1 MANSYEN
8 LSEIFGMIEIQSK
21 QKTPFHNAGGW
32 AHDSLVSYFDVC
44 TTPLLRRNYTR
55 PELRTGIW
63 KISARTWRELK
74 QVRRHAKQDDGNIVV
89 SWLSSVLSGNLIHSI
104 DLWWWGE
111 VRWGELVNGKEE
123 KNWYGPN
130 VPKCVSFEFLL
141 IYHSSVIGLCEGC
154 LSQILDLGRGSI
166 CIFIFGF
173 VIYEISLCMFSN
185 FSVSGLWVHC
195 AFQFYSAFEF
205 QNSLLFLC

>member
-1 MANSYEN
+1 MLE
-8 LSEIFGMIEIQSK
+8 
-21 QKTPFHNAGGW
+21 
-32 AHDSLVSYFDVC
+32 
-44 TTPLLRRNYTR
+44 
-55 PELRTGIW
+55 
-63 KISARTWRELK
+63 
-74 QVRRHAKQDDGNIVV
+74 VRRMIASYLISMFVQRLPNNAPLAAKLYTSRVKNRDLKNFCSDVAGAETIEEARQTGLWKYCGFVAEF
-89 SWLSSVLSGNLIHSI
+89 SSVREFNSLYWLMM
-104 DLWWWGE
+104 
-111 VRWGELVNGKEE
+111 VRWGELVNGTEE

-130 VPKCVSFEFLL
+130 VPKCVSFEFLF

-195 AFQFYSAFEF
+195 AFQFYAAFEF

>member
-1 MANSYEN
+1 MLE
-8 LSEIFGMIEIQSK
+8 
-21 QKTPFHNAGGW
+21 
-32 AHDSLVSYFDVC
+32 
-44 TTPLLRRNYTR
+44 
-55 PELRTGIW
+55 
-63 KISARTWRELK
+63 
-74 QVRRHAKQDDGNIVV
+74 VRRMIASYLISMFVQRLPNNAPLAAKLYTSRVKNRDLKNFCSDVAGAETSEEARQTGLWKYCGFVAEFGSVREFN
-89 SWLSSVLSGNLIHSI
+89 SLYWLMM
-104 DLWWWGE
+104 

-141 IYHSSVIGLCEGC
+141 IYHFSVIGLCEGC

-195 AFQFYSAFEF
+195 AFQFYSAFDF
-205 QNSLLFLC
+205 QNSLLFYF